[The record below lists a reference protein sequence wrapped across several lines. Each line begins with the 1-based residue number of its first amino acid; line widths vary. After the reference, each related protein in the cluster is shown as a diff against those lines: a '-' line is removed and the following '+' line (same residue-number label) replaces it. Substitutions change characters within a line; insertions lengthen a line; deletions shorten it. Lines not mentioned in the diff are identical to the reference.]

1 MHRRARG
8 FTLVEL
14 MVVLVV
20 VGVLATLAA
29 PSFNRTIES
38 ERVKSAATDLYIA
51 LSRARS
57 EAITRNTDVTLSP
70 VSGNWALGWQIP
82 DPASTGTLI
91 ETHEALKGNLAIA
104 PSATG
109 SVVYR
114 SSGRV
119 QGTANMN
126 FSIAGT
132 YATSARCVCLDLSGR
147 PAIVAGACTST
158 SC

>member
-1 MHRRARG
+1 MRDRAPG

-14 MVVLVV
+14 LVVMVVVA
-20 VGVLATLAA
+20 VLAALAA
-29 PSFNRTIES
+29 PSFNHLMDS

-57 EAITRNTDVTLSP
+57 EAIKRDTNVTLSP
-70 VSGNWALGWQIP
+70 VSGNWAQGWQIP
-82 DPASTGTLI
+82 DPSTTGTLI
-91 ETHEALKGNLAIA
+91 EDHEALRGNLSVT

-114 SSGRV
+114 GSGRI
-119 QGTANMN
+119 QGAGNMS
-126 FSIAGT
+126 FSITGS
-132 YATSARCVCLDLSGR
+132 YASSARCVCLDLSGR
-147 PAIVAGACTST
+147 PAIVSGACTAS